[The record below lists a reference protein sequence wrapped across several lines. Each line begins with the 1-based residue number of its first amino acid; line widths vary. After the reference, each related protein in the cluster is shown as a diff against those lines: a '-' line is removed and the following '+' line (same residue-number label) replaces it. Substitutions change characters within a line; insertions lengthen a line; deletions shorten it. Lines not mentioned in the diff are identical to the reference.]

1 MVAVKLESY
10 AATRKHEGKR
20 SRQDG
25 ARIYDQTAHSSAT
38 KPIRRGVDFMRAQFQ
53 SSWKSKYDLKLKK
66 K

>member
-1 MVAVKLESY
+1 MKATQLQGNMKEKDPGRTELEFTIKL
-10 AATRKHEGKR
+10 
-20 SRQDG
+20 
-25 ARIYDQTAHSSAT
+25 TADSSAT